1 MEMMQTH
8 HVSFES
14 HQSGATIY
22 VAGILGGMAAIQT
35 EEIVR
40 AISFTVFAVRL
51 DLRAVVYIDP
61 DAFVRV
67 ARAMRRWRDARSGR
81 VMLEFPERSQP
92 RHVARLAPFDSPS
105 ASAMFVGA
113 AMS

>member
-1 MEMMQTH
+1 MQTH

-22 VAGILGGMAAIQT
+22 IAGMLGETAAVET

-40 AISFTVFAVRL
+40 ALPSDVYSMRL

-61 DAFVRV
+61 DSFVRI
-67 ARAMRRWRDARSGR
+67 ARTMRRWRDARSGR
-81 VMLEFPERSQP
+81 VTLEFPERSQP
-92 RHVARLAPFDSPS
+92 RSAARLVPFDQRRTLGMA
-105 ASAMFVGA
+105 ASV

>member
-1 MEMMQTH
+1 MQTH

-22 VAGILGGMAAIQT
+22 VAGMLGDLAAIQT
-35 EEIVR
+35 EEMVR
-40 AISFTVFAVRL
+40 TLSWNVFAVRL

-61 DAFVRV
+61 NSFVRV

-81 VMLEFPERSQP
+81 VTLEFPERSQP
-92 RHVARLAPFDSPS
+92 RHVGLRMPS
-105 ASAMFVGA
+105 ELN
-113 AMS
+113 

>member
-1 MEMMQTH
+1 MQTH
-8 HVSFES
+8 HVVFES

-22 VAGILGGMAAIQT
+22 IAGMLGELAAIQT

-40 AISFTVFAVRL
+40 ALARNVLAVRL

-61 DAFVRV
+61 DSFVRV
-67 ARAMRRWRDARSGR
+67 ARAIRRWRDARRGR

-92 RHVARLAPFDSPS
+92 RFVRHRVKTGQWSRRPETVRL
-105 ASAMFVGA
+105 VLEC
-113 AMS
+113 

>member
-1 MEMMQTH
+1 MQTH

-22 VAGILGGMAAIQT
+22 VAGILGDLAAIQT

-40 AISFTVFAVRL
+40 ALSWSIFAVRL
-51 DLRAVVYIDP
+51 DLRGVVYIEP
-61 DAFVRV
+61 NSFVRI

-92 RHVARLAPFDSPS
+92 RQAVRRVPSEPLVHVLPEASRL
-105 ASAMFVGA
+105 MLEC
-113 AMS
+113 

>member
-1 MEMMQTH
+1 MQTH

-14 HQSGATIY
+14 HQSGATLY
-22 VAGILGGMAAIQT
+22 VAGMLGERAALEA

-40 AISFTVFAVRL
+40 GFPASVFAVRL

-61 DAFVRV
+61 DSFVRI
-67 ARAMRRWRDARSGR
+67 ARAMRRWREARSGR

-92 RHVARLAPFDSPS
+92 RHAVRIAPPPHPITISRVASP
-105 ASAMFVGA
+105 AMN
-113 AMS
+113 